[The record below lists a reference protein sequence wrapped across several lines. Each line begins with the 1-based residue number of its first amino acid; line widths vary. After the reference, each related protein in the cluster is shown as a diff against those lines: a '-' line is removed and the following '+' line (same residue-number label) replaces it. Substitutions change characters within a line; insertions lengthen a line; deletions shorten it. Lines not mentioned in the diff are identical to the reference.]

1 MKTQTT
7 EITISTCTRRTGLG
21 TALSALLCA
30 VLGAATLPA
39 LAQSYPSKPIT
50 LTVPWPA
57 GGPSDFVARK
67 LQNDMARALGQPIV
81 VDNVG
86 GAGGAIG
93 VQKMLNASADGHNL
107 TLGSPLELIVAPLT
121 LAAVKYKPEDLKIA
135 AQIVK
140 APLVLIARKDLPAN
154 TLDELIALG
163 ARAGGKPLSMANGG
177 TGSLFHL
184 AAEKFGQQTG
194 AKLLHVP
201 YKGAAPMLA
210 DLMGSQ
216 VDLAI
221 TVFAGSIP
229 AMVGEGKIKAL
240 GLATRTPLAKF
251 PQLPALAAHPKL
263 AGFEFDS
270 WASIVVPRSTPE
282 AVTSRINKVVYEA
295 LQNADTRA
303 AFEATGNI
311 VVAPSAVDELDRTY
325 RDEVARYQ
333 AIAKSIQF
341 EPQ

>member
-93 VQKMLNASADGHNL
+93 VQKMLSASADGHNI

-121 LAAVKYKPEDLKIA
+121 LAAVKYKAEDLKIA

-140 APLVLIARKDLPAN
+140 APLVLLARKDLPAN
-154 TLDELIALG
+154 TIEEVIALASRPG
-163 ARAGGKPLSMANGG
+163 AKELSVGNGG
-177 TGSLFHL
+177 NGS
-184 AAEKFGQQTG
+184 
-194 AKLLHVP
+194 
-201 YKGAAPMLA
+201 
-210 DLMGSQ
+210 
-216 VDLAI
+216 
-221 TVFAGSIP
+221 
-229 AMVGEGKIKAL
+229 
-240 GLATRTPLAKF
+240 
-251 PQLPALAAHPKL
+251 
-263 AGFEFDS
+263 
-270 WASIVVPRSTPE
+270 VVKR
-282 AVTSRINKVVYEA
+282 
-295 LQNADTRA
+295 
-303 AFEATGNI
+303 
-311 VVAPSAVDELDRTY
+311 
-325 RDEVARYQ
+325 
-333 AIAKSIQF
+333 AIATNAARNMAFLSLWF
-341 EPQ
+341 PRREAAALLMLRPERRSMGASPA